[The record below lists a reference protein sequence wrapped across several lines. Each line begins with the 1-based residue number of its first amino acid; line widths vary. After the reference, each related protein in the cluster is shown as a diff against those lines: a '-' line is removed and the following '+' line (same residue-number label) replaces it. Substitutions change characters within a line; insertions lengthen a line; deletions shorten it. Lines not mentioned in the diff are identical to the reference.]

1 MCFPALAASISR
13 KSTRPGV
20 NAGTV
25 TFTDAT
31 DTGTDTGTYRH
42 TVVLAIVEL
51 GAWRAQ
57 VQADTRMWVFKQPLG
72 VQACLRCMFGCVSV
86 VLACA
91 CAYATARTG
100 AVHHAEK
107 KKTGDFLV
115 GLV

>member
-1 MCFPALAASISR
+1 MYPYRPRDDIGAYTDADAGTHRATHSMMLMCFPALAASISR
-13 KSTRPGV
+13 ESTISGV

-57 VQADTRMWVFKQPLG
+57 VQV
-72 VQACLRCMFGCVSV
+72 
-86 VLACA
+86 
-91 CAYATARTG
+91 
-100 AVHHAEK
+100 
-107 KKTGDFLV
+107 
-115 GLV
+115 